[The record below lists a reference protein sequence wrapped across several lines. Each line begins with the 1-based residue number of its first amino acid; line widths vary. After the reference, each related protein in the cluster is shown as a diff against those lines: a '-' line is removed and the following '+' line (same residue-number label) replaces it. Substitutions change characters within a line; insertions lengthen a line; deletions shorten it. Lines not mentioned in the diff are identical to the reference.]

1 MENPTLHLTADSL
14 QERSWQAPA
23 SSPQKLLEELQARC
37 LSLAREAAEAAIQ
50 SRRASAKAAS
60 TSAPEASQAGGGIPC
75 LTPLPASMPPYAKLE
90 TL

>member
-1 MENPTLHLTADSL
+1 MAGTCIIST
-14 QERSWQAPA
+14 
-23 SSPQKLLEELQARC
+23 KLLEELQARC

-60 TSAPEASQAGGGIPC
+60 TSAPEASQAGGGIYVSLLFLLAC
-75 LTPLPASMPPYAKLE
+75 LHMQNLKLPKLAAALLAV